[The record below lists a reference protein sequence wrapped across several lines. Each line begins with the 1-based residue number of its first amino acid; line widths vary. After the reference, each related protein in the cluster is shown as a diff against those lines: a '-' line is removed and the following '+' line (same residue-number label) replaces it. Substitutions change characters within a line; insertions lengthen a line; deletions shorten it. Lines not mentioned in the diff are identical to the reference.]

1 MKKQLQ
7 SATSLPLAPTDERR
21 IRMIKYS
28 IAMGIRM
35 ACIVAMLFVSGW
47 WLVVCATG
55 AIVLPY
61 FAMIVANVKMAPKQ
75 GTVERPSTIV
85 LYQEK
90 SS

>member
-1 MKKQLQ
+1 
-7 SATSLPLAPTDERR
+7 
-21 IRMIKYS
+21 
-28 IAMGIRM
+28 
-35 ACIVAMLFVSGW
+35 MLFVSGW

-75 GTVERPSTIV
+75 GVVERPATIV

>member
-7 SATSLPLAPTDERR
+7 SATSLPLAPVDERR

-35 ACIVAMLFVSGW
+35 ACIIAMLFVSGW

-61 FAMIVANVKMAPKQ
+61 FAMIVANVRMAPKQ